1 MMHVNA
7 VAMSHR
13 LGVLICITRCR
24 SQVAADE
31 HIKFSLPGKFRVSL
45 SLLAWSKFCVGAN
58 LRLVILL
65 YLHVLLPSFYTESSP
80 SA

>member
-1 MMHVNA
+1 MNA

-31 HIKFSLPGKFRVSL
+31 HNIIKFSLPGNRVDLKTIGPPSL
-45 SLLAWSKFCVGAN
+45 PFLSSCRPDSLH
-58 LRLVILL
+58 RE
-65 YLHVLLPSFYTESSP
+65 VLLVGGIAAKQKYTL
-80 SA
+80 